1 MVAKARV
8 DSSRPVFNRQWIAVL
23 VAVGVVAGGAAI
35 VGSRVRQSATEPMP
49 VVLPEITT
57 VTALGW
63 LEPQGEVVRLSAPS
77 SANGHRIAE
86 LLVREGDRVEAGQEI
101 AILDNYAQRE
111 AALAE
116 AQARVEIAEANLA
129 VVRAGAKAGEIQ
141 AQRAAIAR
149 YEAELRNNTAAQEA
163 TVARLEAELRTAEA
177 DENRYRQLYE
187 EGAISASEWDSLRLA
202 TEEARLQVEEGQA
215 NLARI
220 QSGQQQQ
227 LNEAIATLERIAEI
241 RSVDVDVAAAEV
253 RAARAAEAR
262 ARAELDLAAVTAP
275 QSGQIINI
283 YARPGE
289 VISTEGIVDIGRTS
303 QMVAVA
309 EVYESDIRK
318 IRLGQPVQVTSS
330 ALPGVEL
337 TGEVE
342 HIDLDVRR
350 QTVINE
356 DPSANIDAKT
366 VEIRV
371 LLDGASSQQVS
382 GLTNLRVIVTVDI
395 QA

>member
-1 MVAKARV
+1 MVAKTGISFPRRKLNSRWVAV
-8 DSSRPVFNRQWIAVL
+8 AIAAGVAISGVALVSSRTRQPVYDSVP
-23 VAVGVVAGGAAI
+23 VA
-35 VGSRVRQSATEPMP
+35 
-49 VVLPEITT
+49 LPDIKT

-77 SANGHRIAE
+77 SADGNRIAE
-86 LLVREGDRVEAGQEI
+86 LWVREGDRVEAGQTI
-101 AILDNYAQRE
+101 AILDNHARLQ

-116 AQARVEIAEANLA
+116 TQAQVEIAEANLA
-129 VVRAGAKAGEIQ
+129 VVQAGAKTGEID
-141 AQRAAIAR
+141 AQRATVAR
-149 YEAELRNNTAAQEA
+149 YEAELLNNTAAQEA

-187 EGAISASEWDSLRLA
+187 EGAISSSEWDSRRLA
-202 TEEARLQVEEGQA
+202 SEEARRQVEEGKA

-220 QSGQQQQ
+220 RSAQQQQ
-227 LNEAIATLERIAEI
+227 LNEAIATLDRIAEI
-241 RSVDVDVAAAEV
+241 RPVDVNVAASEV
-253 RAARAAEAR
+253 RAARAAVVR
-262 ARAELDLAAVTAP
+262 ARAELDLASVKAP

-283 YARPGE
+283 YSRPGE
-289 VISTEGIVDIGRTS
+289 VISSDGIADIGRTS

-318 IRLGQPVQVTSS
+318 IQLGQPVQVVSS
-330 ALPGVEL
+330 ALPGIEL

-342 HIDLDVRR
+342 QIDLEVRR
-350 QTVINE
+350 QSVINE

-366 VEIRV
+366 VEVRV
-371 LLDGASSQQVS
+371 LLDEASSQQVS
-382 GLTNLRVIVTVDI
+382 GLTNLRVIVTVDT